1 MARGLIGTIN
11 DEIASGGTITGDLTV
26 EGDLTIS
33 GSSTSSNYDEVIDGH
48 VQVTSTNKLKFGG
61 STSTDSDSYIL
72 ESSADVLD
80 VYVGAVKLLSMTEA
94 GGGASDKVSIPA
106 LTPLYLDGGGN
117 SYIAETAGD
126 TVKIVTGG
134 SNSLTVTAATTTVL
148 GDLVISGD
156 DLSMATNTSGAA
168 LIADGTNFNPVV
180 ISGDIAIATNGVATI
195 QANSVALTTDTTGNY
210 VATITGG
217 NSITSTAG
225 TTGEGTTHSLSVDDV
240 FVRNDGD
247 DTTTGV
253 ITIDK
258 TSSATNSATDVIILK
273 SQSSGT
279 PAAGIGT
286 GIQFGIE
293 TAASNVETA
302 ARIVALTT
310 DVSSTNEDIDL
321 VFYTMLSGDAAT
333 EALRVHD
340 DGNLTVAGDLTVS
353 GGDITLG
360 TSLILSGG
368 NTTSL
373 NLIDAIDATTESTIE
388 AAIDTLANLTSVQ
401 GNTLTLGGN
410 FVTQNNNV
418 TINASGAARTLTL
431 TESLTI
437 GDGND
442 GTITFSGASKTL
454 TVEDTTV
461 VNQDLSSDAS
471 PTFAGVTTT
480 NVRVG
485 VTGAQEID
493 TSSGNLTIDS
503 AGGTVAIDDI
513 VTVAG
518 TLTVGTSGSGQNVTF
533 YSGNSSSVGMVW
545 DEDGGTGSANGYLA
559 LGANDHGVDFKV
571 FGDTAS
577 KYMSWDSSADTLEVA
592 GTIQT
597 ADLVLN
603 NDRGH
608 YLIVEEEDYLSIKN
622 EKTGK
627 LYKFVLEEIDG
638 S

>member
-11 DEIASGGTITGDLTV
+11 DEIASGGSITGDLTV
-26 EGDLTIS
+26 EGDLTIQ

-217 NSITSTAG
+217 TNLSSSAATS
-225 TTGEGTTHSLSVDDV
+225 GEGTTHTLNVDDAFLV
-240 FVRNDGD
+240 NDGN

-253 ITIDK
+253 ITSAGYKLNLADGGGDVAIHFQQGGTSTYVMGIDD
-258 TSSATNSATDVIILK
+258 AV
-273 SQSSGT
+273 SSGT
-279 PAAGIGT
+279 ADLFKIHSATALADGSDFIMDKSGNVTIG
-286 GIQFGIE
+286 
-293 TAASNVETA
+293 
-302 ARIVALTT
+302 
-310 DVSSTNEDIDL
+310 
-321 VFYTMLSGDAAT
+321 
-333 EALRVHD
+333 
-340 DGNLTVAGDLTVS
+340 GDLTVS

-368 NTTSL
+368 DTTSL
-373 NLIDAIDATTESTIE
+373 NLIDAIDATTEATIE

-471 PTFAGVTTT
+471 PTFAGVTTS

-503 AGGTVAIDDI
+503 AGGTVTVDDALI
-513 VTVAG
+513 VNGATKIGASAGSGVDAYFYTAG
-518 TLTVGTSGSGQNVTF
+518 TAAHVGLHWDADLNTEGTL
-533 YSGNSSSVGMVW
+533 VG
-545 DEDGGTGSANGYLA
+545 
-559 LGANDHGVDFKV
+559 GADNHGVDFKF
-571 FGDTAS
+571 FGETS
-577 KYMSWDSSADTLEVA
+577 GKYVEWDMSADTLNVA
-592 GTIQT
+592 GTIAT

>member
-61 STSTDSDSYIL
+61 STSTDSDTYLL

-80 VYVGAVKLLSMTEA
+80 VYVGAVKLLSMTEG

-126 TVKIVTGG
+126 TVRIVTGG

-156 DLSMATNTSGAA
+156 DLIMATNTSGAA

-180 ISGDIAIATNGVATI
+180 ISGDI
-195 QANSVALTTDTTGNY
+195 
-210 VATITGG
+210 
-217 NSITSTAG
+217 SIG
-225 TTGEGTTHSLSVDDV
+225 TTGTAAIGSGVIVDADVNASAAIAISKTALVAGTNISLSTNTLNVDDAFLV
-240 FVRNDGD
+240 NSGD
-247 DTTTGV
+247 DTTSGV
-253 ITIDK
+253 ITSAGYKLTKSDGGGDVSIQFQQGGTTTYTMGIDD
-258 TSSATNSATDVIILK
+258 AV
-273 SQSSGT
+273 SSGT
-279 PAAGIGT
+279 ADLFKIHSDTALVDASDFIMDKSGNVTIG
-286 GIQFGIE
+286 
-293 TAASNVETA
+293 
-302 ARIVALTT
+302 
-310 DVSSTNEDIDL
+310 
-321 VFYTMLSGDAAT
+321 
-333 EALRVHD
+333 
-340 DGNLTVAGDLTVS
+340 GDLTVL
-353 GGDITLG
+353 GGDLTLASVNYISDSSG
-360 TSLILSGG
+360 TGTLK
-368 NTTSL
+368 N
-373 NLIDAIDATTESTIE
+373 IDALDATTESTIE

-401 GNTLTLGGN
+401 GNTLTLAGN

-418 TINASGAARTLTL
+418 TINAAGGARTLTL

-442 GTITFSGASKTL
+442 GTITFSGSSKTL
-454 TVEDTTV
+454 TVEDNST

-471 PTFAGVTTT
+471 PTFAGVTAD
-480 NVRVG
+480 NVQVG
-485 VTGAQEID
+485 VTAAGEID

-533 YSGNSSSVGMVW
+533 YSGASSSVGFQW
-545 DEDGGTGSANGYLA
+545 DEDGGTSSNGALH
-559 LGANDHGVDFKV
+559 LGADDHGVDFKV

-577 KYMSWDSSADTLEVA
+577 QYMFWDSSDGGGTLTVA
-592 GTIQT
+592 GTLQT

-603 NDRGH
+603 NERGH

-638 S
+638 

>member
-26 EGDLTIS
+26 EGDLTIQ

-61 STSTDSDSYIL
+61 STSTDSDTYLL

-80 VYVGAVKLLSMTEA
+80 VYVGAVKMLSMTEA

-126 TVKIVTGG
+126 TVRIVTGG

-180 ISGDIAIATNGVATI
+180 ISGDIAIATNGTASIGSGVIVDADVNASAAIAISKT
-195 QANSVALTTDTTGNY
+195 AL
-210 VATITGG
+210 V
-217 NSITSTAG
+217 AG
-225 TTGEGTTHSLSVDDV
+225 TNISLSTNTLNVDDAFLV
-240 FVRNDGD
+240 NSGD
-247 DTTTGV
+247 DTTSGV
-253 ITIDK
+253 ITSAGYKLTKSDGGGDVSIQFQQGGTTTYTMGIDD
-258 TSSATNSATDVIILK
+258 AV
-273 SQSSGT
+273 SSGT
-279 PAAGIGT
+279 ADLFKIHSDTALADASDFIMDKSGNVTIG
-286 GIQFGIE
+286 
-293 TAASNVETA
+293 
-302 ARIVALTT
+302 
-310 DVSSTNEDIDL
+310 
-321 VFYTMLSGDAAT
+321 
-333 EALRVHD
+333 
-340 DGNLTVAGDLTVS
+340 GDLTVL
-353 GGDITLG
+353 GGDLTLASVNYISDSSG
-360 TSLILSGG
+360 TGTLK
-368 NTTSL
+368 N
-373 NLIDAIDATTESTIE
+373 IDALDATTESTIE
-388 AAIDTLANLTSVQ
+388 SAIDTLANLTSVQ

-454 TVEDTTV
+454 TVEDNST

-471 PTFAGVTTT
+471 PTFADLTLSGGDITLTGAATDIDLIDNNASALSFDASGAAGILEIVTTDSSEGVKMANTLTVSGVTKI
-480 NVRVG
+480 
-485 VTGAQEID
+485 GA
-493 TSSGNLTIDS
+493 S
-503 AGGTVAIDDI
+503 AGSGVDAYLYTAGTAAHVGLHWDADGATEGVLYGGVSDHG
-513 VTVAG
+513 VGFKFWGEGASNYVEWAMATNTLTVAG
-518 TLTVGTSGSGQNVTF
+518 TL
-533 YSGNSSSVGMVW
+533 
-545 DEDGGTGSANGYLA
+545 
-559 LGANDHGVDFKV
+559 
-571 FGDTAS
+571 
-577 KYMSWDSSADTLEVA
+577 
-592 GTIQT
+592 QT
-597 ADLVLN
+597 QDLVLN
-603 NDRGH
+603 NERGH
-608 YLIVEEEDYLSIKN
+608 YLIVEEEEYLSIKN

-638 S
+638 

>member
-11 DEIASGGTITGDLTV
+11 DEIASGGSITGDLTV
-26 EGDLTIS
+26 EGDLTIQ

-61 STSTDSDSYIL
+61 DTSTDSDSYIL

-134 SNSLTVTAATTTVL
+134 SNSLTVTASTTTVL

-156 DLSMATNTSGAA
+156 DLFMATNTSGAA
-168 LIADGTNFNPVV
+168 LIGDGTNFNPVV
-180 ISGDIAIATNGVATI
+180 IGGDI
-195 QANSVALTTDTTGNY
+195 
-210 VATITGG
+210 
-217 NSITSTAG
+217 SIG
-225 TTGEGTTHSLSVDDV
+225 TTGTAAIGSGVILDADVNASAAIAISKTALVAGTNISLSTNTLNVDDA
-240 FVRNDGD
+240 FLINSGNDA
-247 DTTTGV
+247 TTGV
-253 ITIDK
+253 ITSAGYKLNVTNNSGDVAIEFQQGGTTTYTMGIDD
-258 TSSATNSATDVIILK
+258 AV
-273 SQSSGT
+273 SSGT
-279 PAAGIGT
+279 ADLFKIHSDTALADASDFIMDKSGNVTIG
-286 GIQFGIE
+286 
-293 TAASNVETA
+293 
-302 ARIVALTT
+302 
-310 DVSSTNEDIDL
+310 
-321 VFYTMLSGDAAT
+321 
-333 EALRVHD
+333 
-340 DGNLTVAGDLTVS
+340 GDLTVL
-353 GGDITLG
+353 GGDLTLASVNYISDSSG
-360 TSLILSGG
+360 TGTLK
-368 NTTSL
+368 N
-373 NLIDAIDATTESTIE
+373 IDALDATTEATIE

-454 TVEDTTV
+454 TVEDDST

-471 PTFAGVTTT
+471 PTFADLTLSGGDITLTGAATDIDLIDNNASALSFDAADAAGILEIVTTDSSEGVKMANT
-480 NVRVG
+480 LA
-485 VTGAQEID
+485 VTGA
-493 TSSGNLTIDS
+493 
-503 AGGTVAIDDI
+503 
-513 VTVAG
+513 VTVG
-518 TLTVGTSGSGQNVTF
+518 SSGSGSNVTF
-533 YSGNSSSVGMVW
+533 YSGAADSVGFVW
-545 DEDGGTGSANGYLA
+545 DEDGGTSSNGALA
-559 LGANDHGVDFKV
+559 LGADDHGVDFKV

-577 KYMSWDSSADTLEVA
+577 KYMEWDSSADTLTVA
-592 GTIQT
+592 GTIAT

-638 S
+638 N

>member
-80 VYVGAVKLLSMTEA
+80 VYVGAVKLLSLTEA
-94 GGGASDKVSIPA
+94 GGGASDKVAIPA

-180 ISGDIAIATNGVATI
+180 ISGDIAIASNGTATI

-210 VATITGG
+210 VATITAGT
-217 NSITSTAG
+217 NITSSAATS
-225 TTGEGTTHSLSVDDV
+225 GEGTTHSLSVDDAFLV
-240 FVRNDGD
+240 NNGD
-247 DTTTGV
+247 DTTSGIVTSAGYKLTKSDGGGDV
-253 ITIDK
+253 SIQFQQAGTTTYTMGIDD
-258 TSSATNSATDVIILK
+258 AV
-273 SQSSGT
+273 SSGT
-279 PAAGIGT
+279 ADLFKIHSDTALVDASDFIMDKSGNVTIG
-286 GIQFGIE
+286 
-293 TAASNVETA
+293 
-302 ARIVALTT
+302 
-310 DVSSTNEDIDL
+310 
-321 VFYTMLSGDAAT
+321 
-333 EALRVHD
+333 
-340 DGNLTVAGDLTVS
+340 GDLTVS
-353 GGDITLG
+353 GDDLYMATNTSGYVLVADGTNFNPVAISGDV
-360 TSLILSGG
+360 
-368 NTTSL
+368 
-373 NLIDAIDATTESTIE
+373 
-388 AAIDTLANLTSVQ
+388 TLASN
-401 GNTLTLGGN
+401 GA
-410 FVTQNNNV
+410 V
-418 TINASGAARTLTL
+418 TIASGAVEHGMLAGSIPDSALNTISTAGKVDIGALEIDGASDIGAALVDADLIIVDDGANGTEKKCAMSRVLTYAMAGTLSEAAQTNITSLGTLT
-431 TESLTI
+431 
-437 GDGND
+437 
-442 GTITFSGASKTL
+442 A
-454 TVEDTTV
+454 
-461 VNQDLSSDAS
+461 
-471 PTFAGVTTT
+471 
-480 NVRVG
+480 
-485 VTGAQEID
+485 
-493 TSSGNLTIDS
+493 LTIDNVAINGTTIGHTGDTDLMTLGS
-503 AGGTVAIDDI
+503 ASLTVKGTV
-513 VTVAG
+513 
-518 TLTVGTSGSGQNVTF
+518 TVGV
-533 YSGNSSSVGMVW
+533 
-545 DEDGGTGSANGYLA
+545 DDTGHDVKFF
-559 LGANDHGVDFKV
+559 GA
-571 FGDTAS
+571 TAS
-577 KYMSWDSSADTLEVA
+577 KYMLWDESEDTLEVA

-603 NDRGH
+603 NNRGH

-638 S
+638 

>member
-134 SNSLTVTAATTTVL
+134 SNSLTVTATTTTVL
-148 GDLVISGD
+148 GDLTISGD
-156 DLSMATNTSGAA
+156 DLTMATNTSGAA
-168 LIADGTNFNPVV
+168 LIADGSNFNPVV
-180 ISGDIAIATNGVATI
+180 ISGDVVIATNGVATI

-217 NSITSTAG
+217 TSITSTAN

-240 FVRNDGD
+240 FVRNDGN
-247 DTTTGV
+247 DTTSGV
-253 ITIDK
+253 ITSAGYKLNLADGGGDVTVAFQQGGT
-258 TSSATNSATDVIILK
+258 TSYIMGLDDSVTGNLFKIHSATALADTSDFTLDA
-273 SQSSGT
+273 SG
-279 PAAGIGT
+279 
-286 GIQFGIE
+286 
-293 TAASNVETA
+293 NVT
-302 ARIVALTT
+302 I
-310 DVSSTNEDIDL
+310 N
-321 VFYTMLSGDAAT
+321 
-333 EALRVHD
+333 
-340 DGNLTVAGDLTVS
+340 GDLTVT

-360 TSLILSGG
+360 TSLIFSGG

-373 NLIDAIDATTESTIE
+373 NLIDAIDATTEATIE

-401 GNTLTLGGN
+401 GNTLTLAGN

-418 TINASGAARTLTL
+418 TINAAGAARTLTL

-454 TVEDTTV
+454 TVEDNST

-471 PTFAGVTTT
+471 PTFADLTLSGGDITLTGAATDIDLIDNTASALSFDASGAAGILEIVTTNSSEGVKMANT
-480 NVRVG
+480 LT
-485 VTGAQEID
+485 VTGA
-493 TSSGNLTIDS
+493 L
-503 AGGTVAIDDI
+503 V
-513 VTVAG
+513 
-518 TLTVGTSGSGQNVTF
+518 VGSSGSGSNVTF
-533 YSGNSSSVGMVW
+533 YSGAASSVGFVW
-545 DEDGGTGSANGYLA
+545 DEDGGTSSNGALA

-571 FGDTAS
+571 FGDAAS
-577 KYMSWDSSADTLEVA
+577 KYMEWDSSADTLTVA
-592 GTIQT
+592 GTIAT

>member
-148 GDLVISGD
+148 GDLVITGD
-156 DLSMATNTSGAA
+156 DLFMDTNTSGAA
-168 LIADGTNFNPVV
+168 LIGDGTNFNPVV
-180 ISGDIAIATNGVATI
+180 ITGDI
-195 QANSVALTTDTTGNY
+195 
-210 VATITGG
+210 
-217 NSITSTAG
+217 SIG
-225 TTGEGTTHSLSVDDV
+225 TTGTAAIGSGVILDADVNASAAIAISKTALVAGTNISLSTNTLNVDDA
-240 FVRNDGD
+240 FLINSGND
-247 DTTTGV
+247 TATGV
-253 ITIDK
+253 IT
-258 TSSATNSATDVIILK
+258 SAGYKLNLADGSGDV
-273 SQSSGT
+273 S
-279 PAAGIGT
+279 
-286 GIQFGIE
+286 IQFQQGGT
-293 TAASNVETA
+293 TA
-302 ARIVALTT
+302 
-310 DVSSTNEDIDL
+310 
-321 VFYTMLSGDAAT
+321 YTMGLDDSVTGNVFKIHSDTALADTSDFTLDASGN
-333 EALRVHD
+333 VVI
-340 DGNLTVAGDLTVS
+340 NGDLTVT

-373 NLIDAIDATTESTIE
+373 NLIDAIAATTESTIE

-454 TVEDTTV
+454 TVEDDST

-471 PTFAGVTTT
+471 PTFADLTLSGGDITLTGAATDIDLIDNNASALSFDAAGAAGILEIVTTNSSEGVKMANT
-480 NVRVG
+480 LA
-485 VTGAQEID
+485 VTGA
-493 TSSGNLTIDS
+493 
-503 AGGTVAIDDI
+503 
-513 VTVAG
+513 VTVG
-518 TLTVGTSGSGQNVTF
+518 SSGSGSNVTF
-533 YSGNSSSVGMVW
+533 YSGSSDSVGMVW
-545 DEDGGTGSANGYLA
+545 DEDGGTGTANGYLA

-592 GTIQT
+592 GTLQT

-638 S
+638 